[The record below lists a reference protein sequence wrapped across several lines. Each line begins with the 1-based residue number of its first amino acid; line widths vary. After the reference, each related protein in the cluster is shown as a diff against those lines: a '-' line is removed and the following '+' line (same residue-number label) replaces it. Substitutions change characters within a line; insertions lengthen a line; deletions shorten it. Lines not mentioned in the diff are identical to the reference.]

1 MSVPNL
7 WLITETSF
15 GQPSSCPRPG
25 ACKANPRVPLAPHTA
40 KLPTR
45 CSGMLHLLQEVK
57 VQKAHLEM
65 SNKCRNILWK
75 QGLKLPEYW
84 WRCLWT
90 HLCSGQAE
98 ARGGEEQ
105 TWNPLH
111 THQHLPGQAL
121 DNLPGHTIALDFNEN
136 TKSRM
141 PPLKSPTSVSNVT
154 KSHSFLSLISALR
167 KSFSGICWEI
177 TICVLR
183 CLISNGNSSSLSQ
196 LQGAVYILQEQEQAR
211 PDPRGQH
218 GPGGIRS
225 EGRPQAKEVLGWS

>member
-1 MSVPNL
+1 M
-7 WLITETSF
+7 
-15 GQPSSCPRPG
+15 
-25 ACKANPRVPLAPHTA
+25 
-40 KLPTR
+40 
-45 CSGMLHLLQEVK
+45 
-57 VQKAHLEM
+57 
-65 SNKCRNILWK
+65 
-75 QGLKLPEYW
+75 
-84 WRCLWT
+84 
-90 HLCSGQAE
+90 
-98 ARGGEEQ
+98 
-105 TWNPLH
+105 H

-225 EGRPQAKEVLGWS
+225 EGRPQAKEVLGWSWSCCYCQAGTGTGEYTTVPGFLGVGPGPGLVRVGSGNRGVGGSPGRNSILSTNTRERLGEKEAKCWAVDSGSCFCQKL